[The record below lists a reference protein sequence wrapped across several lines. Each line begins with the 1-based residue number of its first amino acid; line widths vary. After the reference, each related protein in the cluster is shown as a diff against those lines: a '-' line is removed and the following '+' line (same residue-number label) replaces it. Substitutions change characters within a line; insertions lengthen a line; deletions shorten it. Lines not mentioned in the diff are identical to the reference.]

1 VAARRSGVRLTKV
14 EPGKIWGAVPA
25 APPLLG
31 STGST
36 TFVLVVLLVA
46 LGVAM
51 LLVAVW
57 LVRAT
62 RTDTPALGPLE
73 VMGDRRFGRRDEAA
87 RVAILTGARPEGAIG
102 PAPMLDIEDEAASA
116 PPALAPAEPVP
127 PAPAPTEPAP
137 TAPVAPP
144 PTRAVE
150 PATSTEHG
158 SAEEDE
164 PDEPAEAAPQAH

>member
-1 VAARRSGVRLTKV
+1 M
-14 EPGKIWGAVPA
+14 PA

-87 RVAILTGARPEGAIG
+87 RITILTGARPAGAIG
-102 PAPMLDIEDEAASA
+102 PAPMLDIEDGAASE
-116 PPALAPAEPVP
+116 PPAPGPTEPVA
-127 PAPAPTEPAP
+127 PAPAPTEPTPSAP
-137 TAPVAPP
+137 TPE
-144 PTRAVE
+144 VE
-150 PATSTEHG
+150 PAPPAREHG
-158 SAEEDE
+158 AAEEDE